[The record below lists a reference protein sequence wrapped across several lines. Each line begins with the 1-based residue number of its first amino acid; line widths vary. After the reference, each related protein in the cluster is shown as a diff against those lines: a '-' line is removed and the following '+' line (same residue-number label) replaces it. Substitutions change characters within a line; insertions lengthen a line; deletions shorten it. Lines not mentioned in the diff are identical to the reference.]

1 MCKVIKMIILMLTLA
16 IGCLVLLII
25 LNIGSSI
32 NNIEIETN
40 TIKGVDLDGILDEI
54 KDILGDEK
62 QTKEEIKRAMDSM
75 DNEKYEK
82 LYNAIIKLRNIQQ
95 EFYHSLK
102 PIKENVESFRDK
114 LVNLKH
120 KINERIG
127 SMQKQILEKFR
138 KL

>member
-1 MCKVIKMIILMLTLA
+1 MLTLA